1 MKKKALIILIGMAII
16 SSSAAFI
23 AVKTYHYLQ
32 EERARKA
39 FLEKKR
45 ALWKSLRKT
54 VELDMARFKGEAGI
68 VIKDLATGWEISFNK
83 TTRFPSASVV
93 KIPLMAVCYQAAQ
106 EGRIDL
112 DGTLTLRASDK
123 VAGSGQLK
131 LAAPGATYTIEELI
145 ELMIEKS
152 DNIAANMLINK
163 LGFEYINEAFAKWKL
178 AHTNL
183 SRRMMDFTHR
193 KKGVENYTTPEDI
206 ASLLEKIYRKKM
218 VSPKAAEK
226 CLALL
231 MLQKVN
237 DRIPAK
243 LPAGVPVAHK
253 TGLERNV
260 CHDAGIVFTPR
271 GDFLISVLTRSVN
284 GSKDAKRFI
293 SRIALETYNFYREL

>member
-1 MKKKALIILIGMAII
+1 MKKRIVVILIGVAII
-16 SSSAAFI
+16 SSSTAFI
-23 AVKTYHYLQ
+23 AVKTYRHLQ

-45 ALWKSLRKT
+45 ALWSSLKKAL
-54 VELDMARFKGEAGI
+54 ELDVARFKGEAGI
-68 VIKDLATGWEISFNK
+68 VIEDLATGWEISFNK
-83 TTRFPSASVV
+83 TAQFPSASVV

-112 DGTLTLRASDK
+112 GSTLTLRASDK

-131 LAAPGATYTIEELI
+131 LAAPGAAYTVEKLI

-152 DNIAANMLINK
+152 DNIAANMLINT
-163 LGFEYINEAFAKWKL
+163 LGFEYINEMFAKWKL

-183 SRRMMDFTHR
+183 SRKMMDFAYR
-193 KKGVENYTTPEDI
+193 KKGIENYTTPADI
-206 ASLLEKIYRKKM
+206 ASILEKIYRKRM

-231 MLQKVN
+231 KLQKVN

-243 LPAGVPVAHK
+243 LPADVPVAHK

-271 GDFLISVLTRSVN
+271 GDFLICVLTRSVN
-284 GSKDAKRFI
+284 GSREAKRFI
-293 SRIALETYNFYREL
+293 SRIALETYDFYREL